1 MVGPV
6 VSDVFNTVVECV
18 VVLAAA
24 RVLVKT
30 VLLLLLLLSVLLGL
44 IVVTVSWSCVEFGTT
59 ETLPT
64 DFLSVTAVVSCC
76 RVVVCTADGPSLT
89 DVNVMFSAA
98 KDDV

>member
-6 VSDVFNTVVECV
+6 VTDVFTTVVECV

-30 VLLLLLLLSVLLGL
+30 VLLLLSVLLGL

-64 DFLSVTAVVSCC
+64 DLPSVTAVVSCC

>member
-24 RVLVKT
+24 RVLVET
-30 VLLLLLLLSVLLGL
+30 VLLLLSVLLGL

-76 RVVVCTADGPSLT
+76 RVVVCPVDGPSLT

>member
-24 RVLVKT
+24 RVLVET
-30 VLLLLLLLSVLLGL
+30 VLLLLSVLLGL
-44 IVVTVSWSCVEFGTT
+44 IVVTVSWSSVEFGTT

-76 RVVVCTADGPSLT
+76 RVVVCPVDGPSLT

>member
-24 RVLVKT
+24 RVLVET
-30 VLLLLLLLSVLLGL
+30 VLLLLLSVLLGL

-76 RVVVCTADGPSLT
+76 RVVVCPVDGPSLT

>member
-18 VVLAAA
+18 VVLAAV
-24 RVLVKT
+24 RVLVET
-30 VLLLLLLLSVLLGL
+30 VLLLLSVLLGL

-76 RVVVCTADGPSLT
+76 RVVVCPVDGPSLT

>member
-1 MVGPV
+1 MVGLV

-24 RVLVKT
+24 RVLVET
-30 VLLLLLLLSVLLGL
+30 VLLLLLSVLLGL

>member
-24 RVLVKT
+24 RVLVET
-30 VLLLLLLLSVLLGL
+30 VLLLLSVLLGL

>member
-24 RVLVKT
+24 RVLVET
-30 VLLLLLLLSVLLGL
+30 VLLLLLSVLLGL

>member
-6 VSDVFNTVVECV
+6 VSDVFNTVVECI

-24 RVLVKT
+24 RVLVET
-30 VLLLLLLLSVLLGL
+30 VLLLLLSVLLGL

-76 RVVVCTADGPSLT
+76 RVVVCPVDGPSLT